1 MIEIDS
7 DACNFGRSSHAFS
20 KSFGSERYCA
30 PVASPFTTD
39 DDDELR
45 DAELAVTTAL
55 GSLSLDF
62 HALLAVTN
70 IFRAATAA
78 RNHMEGT
85 ILVDHQLSWS
95 AFVSL
100 FVLRVWGPQESH
112 RLAAEA
118 GITGGT
124 LTGVLNTLERRGLAR
139 RKAHATDGRRV
150 IAEATAK
157 GRRVVDSIMPLIN
170 REETLI
176 TRELSIAERD
186 ELSRLLRKVLRTLD
200 DVD

>member
-1 MIEIDS
+1 VR
-7 DACNFGRSSHAFS
+7 G
-20 KSFGSERYCA
+20 
-30 PVASPFTTD
+30 PFTTD
-39 DDDELR
+39 DDGELR
-45 DAELAVTTAL
+45 AAERAVTRAL
-55 GSLSLDF
+55 NGLPLDF

-78 RNHMEGT
+78 RNHMEGS
-85 ILVDHQLSWS
+85 ILAAHQLSWS

-112 RLAAEA
+112 QLAREA

-124 LTGVLNTLERRGLAR
+124 LTGVLKTLERRGFAR
-139 RKAHATDGRRV
+139 RTRHPTDGRRV
-150 IAEATAK
+150 IAHATPK
-157 GRRVVDSIMPLIN
+157 GRRVVDSIMPLVN
-170 REETLI
+170 HEEMLI
-176 TRELSIAERD
+176 TGDLSVAERD

>member
-1 MIEIDS
+1 MP
-7 DACNFGRSSHAFS
+7 G
-20 KSFGSERYCA
+20 
-30 PVASPFTTD
+30 PFTTD
-39 DDDELR
+39 DDGELR
-45 DAELAVTTAL
+45 AAERAVKNAL
-55 GSLSLDF
+55 GELPLDF

-78 RNHMEGT
+78 RNHMEGS
-85 ILVDHQLSWS
+85 ILVAHQLSWS

-112 RLAAEA
+112 RLAAQA

-124 LTGVLNTLERRGLAR
+124 LTGVLNTLERRGLAKR
-139 RKAHATDGRRV
+139 TAHPTDGRRV
-150 IAEATAK
+150 ITRATAK
-157 GRRVVDSIMPLIN
+157 GRKVVDSIMPLIN
-170 REETLI
+170 REEMLI
-176 TRELSIAERD
+176 TRDLTARERD